1 MKESLGL
8 FNFDITPAT
17 GPVLAEI
24 ERQSWL
30 VGHMLLMP
38 KHETWIR
45 REVQIQR
52 AVGTTRIGGAILDE
66 SAVRSLVRE
75 GSGGNPTE
83 DEQANINAFQAYE
96 FVDFLSDQA
105 DIPIDELVIRQLNR
119 YFMYGAQDHLT
130 PGVYRKGQTMDGN
143 YSPPDQ
149 GEVPKLLRSLLA
161 WLQESSE
168 IIHPVAK
175 AGMAHIQLLAI
186 HPFWDG
192 NGRTA
197 RALATLIL
205 QRSVFGFKKL
215 LSFERHMS
223 NHPQDY
229 SRVVEQT
236 LGTQFAP
243 EYDATSWLEFFILAL
258 RDHANELVTGLTEW
272 HRQMEEIYSNA
283 GEKGWIPRQTD
294 GLVFAFQ
301 AGRITRPD
309 YIAITG
315 VSPITAS
322 RDLAEMVESGMLLAV
337 GNTRGRV
344 YYPVR
349 QWVETRQEPPDE
361 QLPLMVEG

>member
-1 MKESLGL
+1 MKDNLGL
-8 FNFDITPAT
+8 LKFDITPAT
-17 GPVLAEI
+17 GPVLSEI

-66 SAVRSLVRE
+66 SAVRGLIRE
-75 GSGGNPTE
+75 GSGSNLTE
-83 DEQANINAFQAYE
+83 DERANINAFQAYE
-96 FVDFLSDQA
+96 FVDFLSDQT

-119 YFMYGAQDHLT
+119 FFMYGAVESLT
-130 PGVYRKGQTMDGN
+130 PGVYRKGQTMVGN

-149 GEVPKLLRSLLA
+149 TEVPGLVRTLLA
-161 WLQESSE
+161 WLRETSE
-168 IIHPVAK
+168 TPHPVAK
-175 AGMAHIQLLAI
+175 AAIAHIQLLAI

-197 RALATLIL
+197 RALANLIL
-205 QRSVFGFKKL
+205 QRSAFGFKKL
-215 LSFERHMS
+215 LSVERHVS
-223 NHPQDY
+223 NHPQEYFRAVD
-229 SRVVEQT
+229 QT
-236 LGTQFAP
+236 LGTEFVP
-243 EYDATSWLEFFILAL
+243 EYDATSWLEYFIFAL
-258 RDHANELVTGLTEW
+258 RDHAYDLVTGLTDW

-322 RDLAEMVESGMLLAV
+322 RDLAEMVEAGMLLAV
-337 GNTRGRV
+337 GNTRGRI

-349 QWVETRQEPPDE
+349 QWVETREEPPDE
-361 QLPLMVEG
+361 QLPLMVE